1 MAHGKDYVPHKDS
14 DFDRFFKRVAQT
26 AASKTTG
33 TNPPWYHIPPAAV
46 TELTD
51 SYARWYTAYS
61 ATFNN
66 PTSPVIREK
75 NRVRKVEEKIL
86 RRFIQ
91 RYLKDDPVTNEER
104 DELNIP
110 NRDTTPTPI
119 GRPSEHVLLLIDPV
133 HVREHKLVW
142 EVQET
147 GSKAV
152 PYGYGGVVLV
162 HKILAPADP
171 VPTSADDLGHSRL
184 LTKNHITLT
193 YAPEDQG
200 KRCAY
205 AACWQTKSG
214 TMGKWSDI
222 TVVVVP

>member
-1 MAHGKDYVPHKDS
+1 MAHGKDYVPKRDA
-14 DFDRFFKRVAQT
+14 DYDKFFKKIVQT
-26 AASKTTG
+26 ATSKTTG
-33 TNPPWYHIPPAAV
+33 TNPPWFHIPQAAV

-66 PTSPVIREK
+66 PTTPIIREK
-75 NRVRKVEEKIL
+75 NRVRKVEEKVL

-119 GRPSEHVLLLIDPV
+119 GDPPEHVLLLIEPR
-133 HVREHKLVW
+133 HVREHHVAW

-147 GSKAV
+147 GSKAR
-152 PYGYGGVVLV
+152 PYGYSGVVLV
-162 HKILAPADP
+162 RKVLEPGDP
-171 VPTSADDLGHSRL
+171 VPTDAKTMGDSRL
-184 LTKNHITLT
+184 LTRNNITLEYT
-193 YAPEDQG
+193 PADQG

-205 AACWQTKSG
+205 AACWQNESG
-214 TMGKWSDI
+214 GMGHWSDI
-222 TVVVVP
+222 VVVIIP